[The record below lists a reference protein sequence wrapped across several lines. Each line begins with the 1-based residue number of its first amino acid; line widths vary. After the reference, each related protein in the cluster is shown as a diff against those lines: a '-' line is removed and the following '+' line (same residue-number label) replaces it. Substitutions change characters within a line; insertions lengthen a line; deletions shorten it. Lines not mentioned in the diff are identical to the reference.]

1 MGETGRDHRACPRPL
16 ALPFGPEL
24 RALLTDEVRHKQE
37 DIFAWHRGGPLAVPG
52 PIRRCQLCPR
62 PTARPHPPAR
72 RIGCANCAQDPAA
85 PGRTQMLQ
93 LAAGRSMG
101 RPRCARG
108 AGGGARTPP
117 FLWADAGL
125 HPLGRR
131 YSLQLLSLLLS
142 CARLPGTYSSALVL
156 AKLEKGGGEKK
167 KGLKK
172 MAPAPLRSAC
182 FLFLLFSPP
191 LSIGSYQ
198 STGGGEGQRNINAE

>member
-1 MGETGRDHRACPRPL
+1 MRLGTNR
-16 ALPFGPEL
+16 
-24 RALLTDEVRHKQE
+24 K
-37 DIFAWHRGGPLAVPG
+37 IFSLGIAAVPLLSRARSG
-52 PIRRCQLCPR
+52 GASSVPAPLRGLTLRPGASAA
-62 PTARPHPPAR
+62 PTARRTPLPQAGLR
-72 RIGCANCAQDPAA
+72 CYSSLQAGAWAA
-85 PGRTQMLQ
+85 PDV
-93 LAAGRSMG
+93 
-101 RPRCARG
+101 RG
-108 AGGGARTPP
+108 ARGGGARTPP